1 MSDPERAE
9 ARPYRSTSG
18 IEIKPVYG
26 PSELDGFD
34 PEQQLGQPG
43 GFPYTRGVHPD
54 GYRGR
59 PWTMR
64 QYAGFGSAEETNR
77 RFRYLLER
85 GQTGLSVAFDLPTQM
100 GYDSDDPMAAGEVG
114 RTGVPIDSVNPG
126 GGNNCTFTEN
136 TFSGGTINVQGTCQ
150 ETGAGTATMSME
162 GSYTPTTMEAEIT
175 SEVQAPQGAAAGG
188 PQTVRMSGTFTSR
201 RTGDC
206 PAS

>member
-1 MSDPERAE
+1 MRYALAAIPALLLAACGGGGDSVALQPGQWETTVQFKDIQVPGQPEAAVAQMRQMLSQ
-9 ARPYRSTSG
+9 PQTRSECIT
-18 IEIKPVYG
+18 
-26 PSELDGFD
+26 
-34 PEQQLGQPG
+34 PEQAANPG
-43 GFPYTRGVHPD
+43 GN
-54 GYRGR
+54 
-59 PWTMR
+59 M
-64 QYAGFGSAEETNR
+64 
-77 RFRYLLER
+77 
-85 GQTGLSVAFDLPTQM
+85 
-100 GYDSDDPMAAGEVG
+100 
-114 RTGVPIDSVNPG
+114 VNPG